1 VNTPDDPKRLVI
13 SADDL
18 AGDEAPLPRASQPPS
33 VVRPPPMARMTNP
46 VDASPRPSPPYQPVV
61 RPMTSPVDGGRPPG
75 TGTVY
80 PGAGPVYMQSVSTNG
95 LAIASMILGILWLYW
110 LGSILA
116 LIFGYVA
123 LSQIRRR
130 GDGGRGMAIAGIIL
144 GWIGVIVAVAA
155 VILVIVAAHHDNQ
168 YGNYN

>member
-1 VNTPDDPKRLVI
+1 
-13 SADDL
+13 
-18 AGDEAPLPRASQPPS
+18 
-33 VVRPPPMARMTNP
+33 
-46 VDASPRPSPPYQPVV
+46 
-61 RPMTSPVDGGRPPG
+61 MTSPVDGGRPPG